1 VDIEQ
6 PEWLQQ
12 MEGILETGS
21 EGVIIA
27 DDCTR
32 IILANSDFLEM
43 TGISREE
50 LIGNDA
56 TSFYSLEETEVIA
69 GQRIQAIKEGHNR
82 IEFVVPR
89 NDGSQLPA
97 IMSSRA
103 VEDPDGRHFG
113 VLTFTGIRDQK
124 RAEKQL
130 REANAPPEERQREIK
145 ERHLLAA
152 RVQQSLAPKSLAWGD

>member
-12 MEGILETGS
+12 MEGILETGN

-32 IILANSDFLEM
+32 IILANSNFLEM

-50 LIGNDA
+50 LIGKDA

-69 GQRIQAIKEGHNR
+69 GQRMQAIKEGHNR

-89 NDGSQLPA
+89 NDGRRLPA
-97 IMSSRA
+97 IVGSRA
-103 VEDPDGRHFG
+103 VEDPGGRHFG
-113 VLTFTGIRDQK
+113 VIPSTDI
-124 RAEKQL
+124 
-130 REANAPPEERQREIK
+130 
-145 ERHLLAA
+145 
-152 RVQQSLAPKSLAWGD
+152 